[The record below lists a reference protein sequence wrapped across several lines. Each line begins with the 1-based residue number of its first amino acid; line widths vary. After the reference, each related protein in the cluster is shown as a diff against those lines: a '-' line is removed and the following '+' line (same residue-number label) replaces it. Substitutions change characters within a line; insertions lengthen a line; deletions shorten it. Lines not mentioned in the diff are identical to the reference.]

1 MDFKSIMYDL
11 IVEEVK
17 NKKLLNALHQ
27 KWNSQ
32 DDRVTPEITEF
43 IFSRFMGGT
52 DDEGNRIKPLKDQLN
67 SLKRPEIVSFLQ
79 KYNGQNGRDEFLPN
93 KLKDIVAY
101 SFPQISTLFA
111 QFGIGVGTKKKSYF
125 FEDPKKGKKEWVEES
140 KNLWFGDQFKI
151 YDDGNGFRIYKPK
164 TQRDAVSFGFYQ
176 YSLAAENFGTSNK
189 WCVTNF
195 KGTDSMSNLWQSYR
209 SRTPARTFYF
219 VIDETKSADN
229 EFHLG
234 ALQKL
239 ENSENGFPFRLTN
252 GSNTNHDKL
261 ISIDDPDDEA
271 KSLLHIYPQL
281 RAEGA
286 LDKLSFETFDES
298 KEMDLKVDDL
308 DRKIRRITEEPNSEY
323 DFVIQDP
330 ELKRAYIN
338 RGNELHKIR
347 SFNSLSDQDVRLY
360 FEVHLDQGNPT
371 DVIKEYDTFV
381 YLLKK
386 RSKSVSDYLVQRLE
400 RSGSSVG
407 DILTSLML
415 STFSINFIS
424 QQDKDIKV
432 VQDNNSG
439 KVGIFDAKRGS
450 WSKLNNITYGPD
462 YFEITAEQG
471 YGVFDFNKDSEDG
484 SSKISSGD
492 LPPQYLLGV
501 YSKSQSVDDNTNF
514 YVLDPGDGSSGVLIF
529 SHNTWKTQAEPAWI
543 DLDSDDIDF
552 DKDYDSLDDKST
564 GPIS

>member
-1 MDFKSIMYDL
+1 MDFKSIMYDI

-17 NKKLLNALHQ
+17 NKKLLNALHT
-27 KWNSQ
+27 KWNSE

-52 DDEGNRIKPLKDQLN
+52 DNEGNRIKPLKDQLN
-67 SLKRPEIVSFLQ
+67 SLKSPEIVSFLQ

-111 QFGIGVGTKKKSYF
+111 QFGIGVGTKEKSYF
-125 FEDPKKGKKEWVEES
+125 FEDPKKGKKERVEES
-140 KNLWFGDQFKI
+140 KKLWFGNQFKI
-151 YDDGNGFRIYKPK
+151 HDDGNGFRIYKPK
-164 TQRDAVSFGFYQ
+164 TQRDSVSFGFYQ
-176 YSLAAENFGTSNK
+176 KALAAENFGTSNK

-195 KGTDSMSNLWQSYR
+195 KDEDSMSNLWQSYR

-261 ISIDDPDDEA
+261 ISIDDPDDES

-286 LDKLSFETFDES
+286 LDKLSFVRFDES

-330 ELKRAYIN
+330 ELKRVFIN
-338 RGNELHKIR
+338 RGGELHKIR

-371 DVIKEYDTFV
+371 DVIKEYDTFI

-386 RSKSVSDYLVQRLE
+386 RSKAVSDYLVQRLE

-407 DILTSLML
+407 DVLTSLML

-424 QQDKDIKV
+424 QQDKDIKI

-514 YVLDPGDGSSGVLIF
+514 YVLDPGDGNSGVLIF

-543 DLDSDDIDF
+543 DMDSDGMDF
-552 DKDYDSLDDKST
+552 DKDYDSLEDKST